1 MQMMKH
7 ICSYTKYKCVRSYTI
22 IKFTFAFLYNKYAV
36 TYLEFDKLQL
46 MNINRNLNSYF
57 DEFFFCHT
65 ISRDK
70 RALKGFSYACN
81 MKTIE
86 S

>member
-36 TYLEFDKLQL
+36 TYLEFDYKSQSKFL
-46 MNINRNLNSYF
+46 F
-57 DEFFFCHT
+57 
-65 ISRDK
+65 
-70 RALKGFSYACN
+70 G
-81 MKTIE
+81 
-86 S
+86 